1 MDYFMSVLIPMVEGL
16 GVTLSVFAIT
26 LVASIP
32 LGFAFTLM
40 ARSRIKIVKGFA
52 EVYIYILRGTPLL
65 LQLLFV
71 YFGLPLIPGIGPFLT
86 FNRFPAAC
94 IAFGLNYAA
103 YFAEIFR
110 GGLLAID
117 KGQYEAAK
125 VLGLTKAQT
134 MIRVVIPQM
143 IRVCL
148 PSVSNETIT
157 LVKDTALVTIIGVA
171 EVLHYAKAAV
181 NRDGNTF
188 AFLVAAGIYLII
200 NFFITL
206 VFKKLEKKY
215 DF

>member
-1 MDYFMSVLIPMVEGL
+1 
-16 GVTLSVFAIT
+16 
-26 LVASIP
+26 
-32 LGFAFTLM
+32 
-40 ARSRIKIVKGFA
+40 
-52 EVYIYILRGTPLL
+52 
-65 LQLLFV
+65 
-71 YFGLPLIPGIGPFLT
+71 
-86 FNRFPAAC
+86 
-94 IAFGLNYAA
+94 
-103 YFAEIFR
+103 
-110 GGLLAID
+110 
-117 KGQYEAAK
+117 
-125 VLGLTKAQT
+125 
-134 MIRVVIPQM
+134 
-143 IRVCL
+143 VCL